1 MQHALPSHA
10 QGHAARTV
18 TRRLAW
24 LAVGLAAATL
34 TVIQVSRHGSGALAL
49 AVTFAVAPYLTMLI
63 GASRKLAREQL
74 APSAVPFYNTAHRLW
89 GPLLLLAAGAI
100 WPGSAVVLAGGLAW
114 LAHVGLDRGLGFGLR
129 TPEGFQ
135 RG

>member
-10 QGHAARTV
+10 HPNRTV

-24 LAVGLAAATL
+24 LAVGLA
-34 TVIQVSRHGSGALAL
+34 
-49 AVTFAVAPYLTMLI
+49 
-63 GASRKLAREQL
+63 
-74 APSAVPFYNTAHRLW
+74 
-89 GPLLLLAAGAI
+89 LLAAGAI
-100 WPGSAVVLAGGLAW
+100 WPGSAALLAGGLAW
-114 LAHVGLDRGLGFGLR
+114 LTHVGLDRGLGFGLR